1 MLLYHGVEKV
11 PLTASIAMNK
21 ACAPKETHLHLL
33 RFPSV
38 KVSVILATRLLP
50 RLYPNDAI
58 YLNRQSLDPEHPLPL
73 QSLQSGSHN

>member
-21 ACAPKETHLHLL
+21 ACAPKETYLHLL
-33 RFPSV
+33 RFLSV

-50 RLYPNDAI
+50 RLYPNDVI
-58 YLNRQSLDPEHPLPL
+58 CRSRQSLDPELLLPL
-73 QSLQSGSHN
+73 QSL